1 MIRVVTNANYGGIND
16 LTKAYLEI
24 ARQSLKDYVEKS
36 ALNRNEAISTHLK
49 DGARACN
56 EIDGFPKSYVVGH
69 CAVGLIYGSVFLVD
83 YMNIDLDQPNEIEF
97 IRV

>member
-16 LTKAYLEI
+16 LTKAYLEV

-36 ALNRNEAISTHLK
+36 TLNRNEAISTHLK